1 MNRSSVH
8 CIKKTM
14 EGDRKEYP
22 LTQTQYTA
30 AKKKKKKTQALY
42 LL

>member
-14 EGDRKEYP
+14 EEDRKEYP

-30 AKKKKKKTQALY
+30 AKKKKKTQALY